1 MSEKETEESSMNHCF
16 PERTGAPM
24 AIDTNTHIRS
34 RAKDTHKHT
43 HTQNR
48 GNCYLFLH
56 SDAGEDPPVRSKL
69 NYSHCG
75 VDLCQDVY
83 FCICVQVCT
92 HARTQVS

>member
-43 HTQNR
+43 HTHKTEVIVI
-48 GNCYLFLH
+48 F
-56 SDAGEDPPVRSKL
+56 
-69 NYSHCG
+69 
-75 VDLCQDVY
+75 
-83 FCICVQVCT
+83 FCTRMQVKT
-92 HARTQVS
+92 HRFAPN